1 MKKLVASLTLL
12 FVFMGAAQANW
23 MTVLEKGAR
32 EMDRMLNDMPTPL
45 KGKAYDTV
53 FTQYR
58 NEPLDD
64 WDNHNFKKIGEMR
77 LSYCKRGLPEA
88 CGDYGEDFMVGLY
101 TKRDISNARKY
112 LNYAIRNVKTEGKM
126 VYYELDLY
134 IADDLAKYSDDGII
148 ETIKSKFNAY
158 ASDCIN
164 KRGVKDTCAIALVYS
179 TLVPTDMLGLSEKE
193 LESMVFRLYLSD
205 IGRNGVAE
213 SKISKIAEDLQER
226 N

>member
-134 IADDLAKYSDDGII
+134 VADDLAKYSDDGII

-179 TLVPTDMLGLSEKE
+179 TLVPTYMLGLSEKE

>member
-23 MTVLEKGAR
+23 MTALGKGAR

-134 IADDLAKYSDDGII
+134 VADDLAKYSDDGII
-148 ETIKSKFNAY
+148 ETT

>member
-12 FVFMGAAQANW
+12 FVFMGEAQANW

-32 EMDRMLNDMPTPL
+32 EMDRMINDMPTPL

-53 FTQYR
+53 LAQYW

-64 WDNHNFKKIGEMR
+64 WDNHNFKKFGEMQ

-134 IADDLAKYSDDGII
+134 VADDLAKYSDDGII

>member
-1 MKKLVASLTLL
+1 MKKLVAFLTLL
-12 FVFMGAAQANW
+12 FVFMGEAQANW
-23 MTVLEKGAR
+23 MTVLQKGAR

-53 FTQYR
+53 LAQYW

-64 WDNHNFKKIGEMR
+64 WDNHNFKKFGEMQ

-134 IADDLAKYSDDGII
+134 VADDLAKYSDDGII

>member
-53 FTQYR
+53 FTQYW
-58 NEPLDD
+58 NEPVGDFE
-64 WDNHNFKKIGEMR
+64 NHNFKKLGEMR

-134 IADDLAKYSDDGII
+134 VADDLAKYSDDGII

-164 KRGVKDTCAIALVYS
+164 KRRVKDTCAIALVYS

>member
-134 IADDLAKYSDDGII
+134 VADDLARYSDDGII

>member
-23 MTVLEKGAR
+23 MTALGKGAR

-64 WDNHNFKKIGEMR
+64 WDHHNFKKIGEMR

-134 IADDLAKYSDDGII
+134 VADDLAKYSDDGII